1 MPWKGDLLVAHNRL
15 RRLLLFEYVPK
26 LNGHPLRLPVASQ
39 CFDRYSGPRSE

>member
-1 MPWKGDLLVAHNRL
+1 MPWKGDLLAAHNRL

-39 CFDRYSGPRSE
+39 CFDRYSGSRSE